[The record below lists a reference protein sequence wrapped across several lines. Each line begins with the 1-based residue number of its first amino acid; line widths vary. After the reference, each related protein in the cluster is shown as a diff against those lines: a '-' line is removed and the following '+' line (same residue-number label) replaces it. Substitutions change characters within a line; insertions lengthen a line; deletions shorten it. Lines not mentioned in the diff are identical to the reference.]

1 MMMSLWPSGS
11 YPMPKM
17 MIGVTEMMVIM
28 TMEAKIS
35 RVIVARERQL
45 MRAFDS
51 MSIAQLFL
59 SFCII

>member
-1 MMMSLWPSGS
+1 
-11 YPMPKM
+11 MPKM